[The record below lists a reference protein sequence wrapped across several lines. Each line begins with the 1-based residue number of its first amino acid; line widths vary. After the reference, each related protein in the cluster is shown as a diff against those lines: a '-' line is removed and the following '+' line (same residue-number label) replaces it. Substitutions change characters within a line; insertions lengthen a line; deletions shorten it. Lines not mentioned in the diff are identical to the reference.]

1 MQFTYYSG
9 DVEHIARVLDVKN
22 EDNLSST
29 NPNCL
34 VANKHHIYNVTC

>member
-1 MQFTYYSG
+1 LNGRRKNMQFTYYSG

-29 NPNCL
+29 NPNCF
-34 VANKHHIYNVTC
+34 K